1 MKGKMKGHF
10 RKGKKGTVHELE
22 FIPYVLLAYLEI
34 WQLITPHFPPI
45 YGGEAFGGP
54 TPIGVTAPQC
64 PAAWPCDGLWLW
76 STCLAVFGAGTP
88 APALFFL
95 I

>member
-1 MKGKMKGHF
+1 MKGHF

-22 FIPYVLLAYLEI
+22 IIPYVLLAYLEI
-34 WQLITPHFPPI
+34 WQLITPPFPPI

-76 STCLAVFGAGTP
+76 STSLAVLEAGTP
-88 APALFFL
+88 APVLFFL